1 MTIPE
6 LIARLPLMR
15 EWFPREIQQDWS
27 LEEWDR
33 SMRACERRVMA
44 ALDKW
49 RDENQSVK
57 KENEHNT
64 STSRT
69 FH

>member
-1 MTIPE
+1 MTVPE
-6 LIARLPLMR
+6 LIARLPLMG

-33 SMRACERRVMA
+33 RMRAVERRVMA

-49 RDENQSVK
+49 REENQSAK
-57 KENEHNT
+57 KENDHCA
-64 STSRT
+64 
-69 FH
+69 